1 MASSTSEDPTGWKL
15 TSVRWLYQKHYIAR
29 LSDKG
34 AHFQLVEALSKL
46 KMFDAEEETGNLIDL
61 VSMKFASAER
71 ARAYLIASWWN
82 QDAHERMVEFLESGG
97 YQNRLEE
104 LSGTLRLETD
114 DPGAAAELVA
124 VTSSS
129 ISTSTKRYPDQDLE
143 EALAEELRNLNPQA
157 NSW

>member
-1 MASSTSEDPTGWKL
+1 MASLPSEDPTGWKL
-15 TSVRWLYQKHYIAR
+15 TSVRWLFQKRHIDR

-46 KMFDAEEETGNLIDL
+46 KMFYAEEETGNIIDL
-61 VSMKFASAER
+61 VSMKFTSAER
-71 ARAYLIASWWN
+71 ARAYLISHWN

-97 YQNRLEE
+97 YEARAEE
-104 LSGTLRLETD
+104 LSGKLRLETD
-114 DPGAAAELVA
+114 DPEAAADFVA
-124 VTSSS
+124 VVSSPVT
-129 ISTSTKRYPDQDLE
+129 TSTRRYPDQDLE

>member
-1 MASSTSEDPTGWKL
+1 MALPPSEDPTGWKL
-15 TSVRWLYQKHYIAR
+15 TSVRWLHQKRHIAR

-46 KMFDAEEETGNLIDL
+46 KMFDAEEETCNLIDL
-61 VSMKFASAER
+61 ISMKFASAER
-71 ARAYLIASWWN
+71 ARAYLISHWN
-82 QDAHERMVEFLESGG
+82 QDAHELMVGFLESGG

-104 LSGTLRLETD
+104 LSGILRLETD
-114 DPGAAAELVA
+114 DPDAAEIVA

-129 ISTSTKRYPDQDLE
+129 ISTSTRRYPDQDLE

>member
-1 MASSTSEDPTGWKL
+1 MTLPPSEDPTGWKL
-15 TSVRWLYQKHYIAR
+15 TSVRWLYQKRHIAR

-34 AHFQLVEALSKL
+34 AHIQLVEALSKL
-46 KMFDAEEETGNLIDL
+46 KMFDAEEETANLIDL
-61 VSMKFASAER
+61 SSMRFASADR
-71 ARAYLIASWWN
+71 ARAYLISHWN

-104 LSGTLRLETD
+104 LSGTLMLETD
-114 DPGAAAELVA
+114 DPGAAEILA

-129 ISTSTKRYPDQDLE
+129 TSTRRYPDQDFE

>member
-1 MASSTSEDPTGWKL
+1 MVLPPSKDPTGWKL
-15 TSVRWLYQKHYIAR
+15 TSVRWLYQKRHIAR

-34 AHFQLVEALSKL
+34 AHLQLVEALSKL
-46 KMFDAEEETGNLIDL
+46 KMFDAEEETANLIDL
-61 VSMKFASAER
+61 VWMRFASADR
-71 ARAYLIASWWN
+71 ARAYLISHWN
-82 QDAHERMVEFLESGG
+82 QDAHERMVDFLESGG

-114 DPGAAAELVA
+114 DPGAAAEVVA
-124 VTSSS
+124 VASSG

>member
-1 MASSTSEDPTGWKL
+1 MTLPPSEDPTGWKL
-15 TSVRWLYQKHYIAR
+15 TSVRWLYQKRHIAR

-34 AHFQLVEALSKL
+34 AHIQLVETLSRL
-46 KMFDAEEETGNLIDL
+46 KMFDAEEETANLIDL
-61 VSMKFASAER
+61 SSMRFASADR
-71 ARAYLIASWWN
+71 ARAYLISHWN

-104 LSGTLRLETD
+104 LSGTLMLETD
-114 DPGAAAELVA
+114 DPGAAEILA

-129 ISTSTKRYPDQDLE
+129 TSTRRYPDQDFE

>member
-34 AHFQLVEALSKL
+34 AHIQLVEALSKL
-46 KMFDAEEETGNLIDL
+46 KMFDAEEETGNLTDL
-61 VSMKFASAER
+61 ASMKFASAER
-71 ARAYLIASWWN
+71 ARAYLIASWN

-124 VTSSS
+124 VTSGS
-129 ISTSTKRYPDQDLE
+129 ISASTRRYPDQDLE
-143 EALAEELRNLNPQA
+143 EALAEELRNLNPEA

>member
-15 TSVRWLYQKHYIAR
+15 TSVRWLYQKHYISR
-29 LSDKG
+29 VSDKG
-34 AHFQLVEALSKL
+34 AHIQLVEALSKL
-46 KMFDAEEETGNLIDL
+46 KMFDAEEETGNLTDL
-61 VSMKFASAER
+61 ASMKFASAER
-71 ARAYLIASWWN
+71 ARAYLIASWN

-104 LSGTLRLETD
+104 LSGILKLETD
-114 DPGAAAELVA
+114 DPGAAEIVA

-129 ISTSTKRYPDQDLE
+129 IGTSTRRYPDQDLE
-143 EALAEELRNLNPQA
+143 EALAEELRNLNPEA

>member
-1 MASSTSEDPTGWKL
+1 MTPPPSEDPTGWKL
-15 TSVRWLYQKHYIAR
+15 TSVRWLFQKRHIER
-29 LSDKG
+29 HSDKG
-34 AHFQLVEALSKL
+34 AHAQLLKALVGMKL
-46 KMFDAEEETGNLIDL
+46 FGAEEEAHKLID
-61 VSMKFASAER
+61 VGSMKFTSAER
-71 ARAYLIASWWN
+71 ARAYLISHWN

-104 LSGTLRLETD
+104 LSGTLRLEAD
-114 DPGAAAELVA
+114 DPGAAAEVVA
-124 VTSSS
+124 VASS

>member
-1 MASSTSEDPTGWKL
+1 MASSASEDPTGWKL
-15 TSVRWLYQKHYIAR
+15 TSVRWLYQKRHIAR
-29 LSDKG
+29 VSDKG

-46 KMFDAEEETGNLIDL
+46 KMFDAEEETGNLTDL
-61 VSMKFASAER
+61 ASMKFASAER
-71 ARAYLIASWWN
+71 ARAYLIASWN

-104 LSGTLRLETD
+104 LSGILKLETD
-114 DPGAAAELVA
+114 DPGAAEIVA

-129 ISTSTKRYPDQDLE
+129 IGTSTRRYPDQDLE
-143 EALAEELRNLNPQA
+143 EALAEELRNLNPEA

>member
-1 MASSTSEDPTGWKL
+1 MASSTSEDPTGWKV
-15 TSVRWLYQKHYIAR
+15 TSVRWLYQKRHISR
-29 LSDKG
+29 VSDKG
-34 AHFQLVEALSKL
+34 AHIQLVEALSKL

-71 ARAYLIASWWN
+71 ARAYLIASWN

-104 LSGTLRLETD
+104 LSGTLKLETD
-114 DPGAAAELVA
+114 DPGAAEIVA

-129 ISTSTKRYPDQDLE
+129 IGTSTRRYPDQDLE

>member
-1 MASSTSEDPTGWKL
+1 MVLPPSEDPTGWKL
-15 TSVRWLYQKHYIAR
+15 TSVRWLYQKRHIAR

-34 AHFQLVEALSKL
+34 AHLQLVEALSKL
-46 KMFDAEEETGNLIDL
+46 KMFDAEEETANLIDL
-61 VSMKFASAER
+61 VWMKFASADR
-71 ARAYLIASWWN
+71 ARAYLISHWN
-82 QDAHERMVEFLESGG
+82 QDAHERMVDFLESGG

-114 DPGAAAELVA
+114 DPGVAAEIVA
-124 VTSSS
+124 VASS
-129 ISTSTKRYPDQDLE
+129 ISTSAKRYPDQDLE

>member
-1 MASSTSEDPTGWKL
+1 MALLPSEDPTGWKL

-46 KMFDAEEETGNLIDL
+46 KMFDAEEETANLIDL
-61 VSMKFASAER
+61 LSMRFASADR
-71 ARAYLIASWWN
+71 ARAHLISRWN

-97 YQNRLEE
+97 YQNLLEE

-114 DPGAAAELVA
+114 DPGAAAEVVA
-124 VTSSS
+124 VASSS

>member
-1 MASSTSEDPTGWKL
+1 MASPPSEDPTGWKL
-15 TSVRWLYQKHYIAR
+15 TSIRWLYQKRHIER
-29 LSDKG
+29 HSDKG
-34 AHFQLVEALSKL
+34 ALSKL

-61 VSMKFASAER
+61 GSMKFTSAER
-71 ARAYLIASWWN
+71 ARAYLISHWN

-104 LSGTLRLETD
+104 LSGTLRIETD

-124 VTSSS
+124 VTSGS
-129 ISTSTKRYPDQDLE
+129 ISTSTKCYPDQDLE

>member
-1 MASSTSEDPTGWKL
+1 MASLPSEDPTGWKL
-15 TSVRWLYQKHYIAR
+15 TSVRWLYQKRHIAC

-34 AHFQLVEALSKL
+34 AHLQLVEALSKL
-46 KMFDAEEETGNLIDL
+46 KMFCAEEETGNIIYLIW
-61 VSMKFASAER
+61 MKFTSAER
-71 ARAYLIASWWN
+71 ARAYLTSHWN
-82 QDAHERMVEFLESGG
+82 QDAHERMVEFLKSGG

-104 LSGTLRLETD
+104 LSGILRLETD
-114 DPGAAAELVA
+114 DPDAAEILA

-129 ISTSTKRYPDQDLE
+129 TSTRRYPDQDLE

>member
-1 MASSTSEDPTGWKL
+1 MASSTSEDPTGWKV
-15 TSVRWLYQKHYIAR
+15 TSVRWLYQKHYIFR
-29 LSDKG
+29 VSDKG
-34 AHFQLVEALSKL
+34 AHIQLVEALSKL

-71 ARAYLIASWWN
+71 ARAYLIASWD

-104 LSGTLRLETD
+104 LSGTLRIETD

-129 ISTSTKRYPDQDLE
+129 ISTSTRRYPDQDLE